1 MQITV
6 LTYSPGPMGNE
17 ANMWT
22 ATFGVDGVATFKAIE
37 AGNGGILQFEPLSS
51 DPTQSQEQRATIR
64 RMEEWGLTLPK
75 AEVEGDANLAPAIE
89 QALSEMPDVRGIETS
104 ITVDG
109 TTYTFTRDQ
118 GANLLKEIAPKKA
131 REKKARELLCA

>member
-22 ATFGVDGVATFKAIE
+22 ATFAVDGVATFKAIE

-64 RMEEWGLTLPK
+64 RMEEWGQTLPK
-75 AEVEGDANLAPAIE
+75 AIVEGEEIPQD
-89 QALSEMPDVRGIETS
+89 LSFYLMTLTLPFDDQEDPDE
-104 ITVDG
+104 D
-109 TTYTFTRDQ
+109 
-118 GANLLKEIAPKKA
+118 
-131 REKKARELLCA
+131 